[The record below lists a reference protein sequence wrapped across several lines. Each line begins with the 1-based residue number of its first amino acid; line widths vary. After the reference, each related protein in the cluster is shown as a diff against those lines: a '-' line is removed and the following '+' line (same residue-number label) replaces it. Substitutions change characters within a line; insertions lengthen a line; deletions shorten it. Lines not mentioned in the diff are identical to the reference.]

1 MYYGKRTPN
10 RLMHALIGISLVV
23 HLLIFMH
30 VSGIYRSKALSYIEL
45 TMMDISK
52 PFRRSIP
59 QPRMRHKTP
68 KIQNVKKLNI
78 QKQHIP
84 HIKIDPVQ
92 NNLTDTLME
101 NISPL
106 DIPDSFGH
114 NIADWNPDGIEGFD
128 TTNDYFEMLRLK
140 IESHKKYP
148 DSARL
153 KHIEGRVK
161 VRFVITT
168 DGMVSSLTIVKHARH
183 RSLETAALNAVKNAA
198 PFPRPPAGLFDGPLY
213 MEISIVFELT

>member
-1 MYYGKRTPN
+1 
-10 RLMHALIGISLVV
+10 MHALIGISLVV

-78 QKQHIP
+78 QKQNIP

-92 NNLTDTLME
+92 NNLT
-101 NISPL
+101 I
-106 DIPDSFGH
+106 
-114 NIADWNPDGIEGFD
+114 
-128 TTNDYFEMLRLK
+128 K
-140 IESHKKYP
+140 SHKKYP
-148 DSARL
+148 VSARL

-161 VRFVITT
+161 VRFVITR
-168 DGMVSSLTIVKHARH
+168 DGMVSSLTIVKQARH

-198 PFPRPPAGLFDGPLY
+198 PFPRPPAGLFNGPLD
-213 MEISIVFELT
+213 MEISIVFELGCPN